1 MNRVAPDGTPESS
14 PPSSRS
20 EGEERVVRSIPA
32 GAFLAAGPAKRVPA
46 TEAARKKKAAAS
58 RSHGG
63 RMAHASLGPRQRK
76 KKLSAFLFPWRVCVT
91 VARKLR
97 TGGGESSWRRIGKQD
112 FENA

>member
-20 EGEERVVRSIPA
+20 EGEERVVRNISA
-32 GAFLAAGPAKRVPA
+32 EAFLAAGPAKRVPA

-58 RSHGG
+58 RRNGG

-76 KKLSAFLFPWRVCVT
+76 RKLSAFLFPGASVLQWRENYAPEAAKVH
-91 VARKLR
+91 
-97 TGGGESSWRRIGKQD
+97 GGG
-112 FENA
+112 